1 MAIFEPIIEALE
13 SNEVRYVVVG
23 GFAVVLHG
31 HARLTADIDLVL
43 DLDTEEARKAIEVLT
58 ASGLRPTAPVD
69 PLGFADQHVREAWRD
84 EKGMVV
90 FSLRDPADPLRI
102 VDLFVDNP
110 IEFERLR
117 ERSEIL
123 DLGSTTVR
131 VASIEDLIEMK
142 RMAGRTQDLEDIE
155 ALRAILERRRTDE
168 G

>member
-58 ASGLRPTAPVD
+58 ASGLRPTAP
-69 PLGFADQHVREAWRD
+69 
-84 EKGMVV
+84 
-90 FSLRDPADPLRI
+90 ADPLRI

-142 RMAGRTQDLEDIE
+142 RMAGRTKDLEDIE